1 MPRLQRS
8 LHTFKAD
15 FAPEWLALLVL
26 AALDLVWARAIG
38 FHLSIG
44 WGDGKLIWGALAAM
58 LLLRAFSVQ
67 KGGMI
72 AEYFS
77 LTAAAITVFGVMSY
91 LSLASSGALVDAQLL
106 AADRGLGFNWLAGY
120 HFLVTHP
127 LIAKPLAVIY
137 DSIPY
142 QALYFGVLFALM
154 GRKDDLRRMFWLV
167 LVTGLFT
174 SAGAV
179 LFPAFGPFKS
189 LGITPAHSF
198 LPEMEHLKSGQ
209 NLNFALAHM
218 TGVVSFPSFH
228 TAMALAYV
236 WAFRSTGIIGWGIAA
251 LNLAMLAAIPWYGG
265 HYLMDMIAGAAAM
278 LLALALVG
286 NFGRLKASA
295 ASAWPRFA
303 ARYAGAYSGDAQSR

>member
-1 MPRLQRS
+1 MLRL
-8 LHTFKAD
+8 HKFKTD
-15 FAPEWLALLVL
+15 FAPEWLALLAI
-26 AALDLVWARAIG
+26 AALDVVWARAIG
-38 FHLSIG
+38 FHLAIG
-44 WGDGKLIWGALAAM
+44 WGDGKLIWGALVAM
-58 LLLRAFSVQ
+58 LLLRAFSV
-67 KGGMI
+67 KSGGMI

-77 LTAAAITVFGVMSY
+77 LTAAAIMVFGVMSY
-91 LSLASSGALVDAQLL
+91 LSLASSGALVDAPLL
-106 AADRGLGFNWLAGY
+106 AADRALGFDWLAGY
-120 HFLVTHP
+120 HFLVAHP

-154 GRKDDLRRMFWLV
+154 GRKNELRRMFWLV

-189 LGITPAHSF
+189 LGIAPAGSF

-236 WAFRSTGIIGWGIAA
+236 WSFRNTGVIGWAMAA

-265 HYLMDMIAGAAAM
+265 HYLMDMLGGAVALGLS
-278 LLALALVG
+278 LLVVTFAP
-286 NFGRLKASA
+286 RLK
-295 ASAWPRFA
+295 FT
-303 ARYAGAYSGDAQSR
+303 SGPQPVPALS